1 MNLNKNKTSVEGLTL
16 IEVLVVIAIIAILA
30 AILLPAGVHDGKAR
44 IPWCMSNLR
53 QVNIRFLIYQSDNH
67 GKFPMQFSETNGGTL
82 EAIQSGHVFPHFQK
96 LAGYYNTQNIRIFIC
111 PSDVERHVATNFETL
126 IDSNISY
133 FLNTDVSTNSPTHSI
148 LAGDRNLEAVNQPL
162 SPGLFVLT
170 TNVYVRWGDDMHIR
184 RGCMTFADGHAELV
198 RSNLN
203 LVILS
208 QPLATNHLCIP

>member
-1 MNLNKNKTSVEGLTL
+1 MKTLPGKGKISGLTL
-16 IEVLVVIAIIAILA
+16 IEVLAVIAIIAILA
-30 AILLPAGVHDGKAR
+30 AILLPAGVHGGKAR

-53 QVNIRFLIYQSDNH
+53 QVDIGFLIYESDNH
-67 GKFPMQFSETNGGTL
+67 GKFPMQFSEMNGGTL
-82 EAIQSGHVFPHFQK
+82 ESIQGGHVFPHLQK
-96 LAGYYNTQNIRIFIC
+96 LAGYYNTQNMRILIC
-111 PSDVERHVATNFETL
+111 PSDVERHAATNFETL
-126 IDSNISY
+126 TDSNISY
-133 FLNTDVSTNSPTHSI
+133 FLNADVSTNSPTHSI

-170 TNVYVRWGDDMHIR
+170 TNIYMRWADNLHIR

-208 QPLATNHLCIP
+208 QPLATNRLCIP